1 MKLSKERKKELKRIY
16 EEKIDKEYVKE
27 LKKQP
32 LVSPMEFVDIIM
44 GLVSQNKVDYSVL
57 NSNTKSISKKLNYFN
72 TPNLDYK

>member
-1 MKLSKERKKELKRIY
+1 MKLSKERKKELQIIY

-44 GLVSQNKVDYSVL
+44 GVVSQNKVDYSVL